1 MPLALV
7 LAMSAIGAADEPKIP
22 AAAAH
27 RVDFHKEVLPILQKR
42 CAECHVGPNPKG
54 KLGVATREEILK
66 GGESGP
72 AAVVGKGGESLL
84 VELVAGMDPDRVMPS
99 SNKPRLSSEEVGILR
114 AWIDQGMTWEPGIT
128 ISRPVKTARLEP
140 RRPKLSAPE
149 PGAPAMNPIDLLLLP
164 YFARNGIKPG
174 EVVSDRVFAR
184 RAKLDIVGLLPT
196 PEEIAGLER
205 DTRPDKRARFVRTL
219 LDDRENYAEHWLTF
233 WNDALRNAYR
243 GTGFI
248 DDGRRQ
254 ITGWLFK
261 ALYDDMPYD
270 EFVRELIKPVP
281 GSEGFIKGIVWRGVV
296 NASQR
301 KEMQAAQVISQV
313 FLGTN
318 LKCASCHDS
327 FINQWKLDEA
337 YGLANVFADK
347 PLEIN
352 RCDKPTGRLASTAF
366 LFPSLGSIDAKAPRD
381 ERLKQLADLT
391 TSPNNGRLSRTMVN
405 RLWACFFGR
414 GLVETVDDMDQAP
427 WDADLLDW
435 LAADFQDHGYD
446 LKRTIALIATSRAY
460 QSASVGA
467 PRPEDK
473 SFVFRG
479 PFVRRMSA
487 EQFVDAIAQ
496 WTEAWPAVTPDMLK
510 PDGRNQGGQLS
521 AARAAITGEA
531 PAKKGDELTWIWSH
545 AGAAKS
551 DPGGRIFLRK
561 EITLAE
567 KPSRAVAAV
576 SCDNEYVL
584 YVNGRQVAAS
594 DDWQNPTQIDLAPA
608 LVKGPNTI
616 AIEAINWPD
625 KATGKGLQ
633 SGPNNPAGLAFL
645 GKAWAGEKVIW
656 SGSAD
661 ASWRW
666 ADGVGPG
673 WEKPGFDTTGWK
685 PAVVLRGA
693 DRTMWKRG
701 DMMQALLGPAVS
713 SKVRVRAALAEADT
727 LMRTLGR
734 PDREQVVTRRDSV
747 ATTLQAL
754 ELTNGAKLAATLKQG
769 AKTWLGRPEA
779 KAKTPDPLIEAIYR
793 TGIGRT
799 PTAEERAIARDL
811 VGMPADEEG
820 VEDLLWVVAMLPE
833 FQLID

>member
-1 MPLALV
+1 MLATLLLSIATFGV
-7 LAMSAIGAADEPKIP
+7 ADDGPKVPP
-22 AAAAH
+22 AAAH
-27 RVDFHKEVLPILQKR
+27 GVDFHKEVLPILSKR

-54 KLGVATREEILK
+54 KLGVATREEVLK

-99 SNKPRLSSEEVGILR
+99 SNKPRLTAEEVGLLR
-114 AWIDQGMTWEPGIT
+114 AWIDQGMTWEEGIT
-128 ISRPVKTARLEP
+128 ISRPVKAARLEP
-140 RRPKLSAPE
+140 RRPDL
-149 PGAPAMNPIDLLLLP
+149 PAAATGSTNPIDRLLQP
-164 YFARNGIKPG
+164 YFKKNGITPG
-174 EVVSDRVFAR
+174 AIVPDRVFAR

-196 PEEIAGLER
+196 PEEIAALEK
-205 DTRPDKRARFVRTL
+205 DTRPDKRALFVRRL

-248 DDGRRQ
+248 DNGRSQ
-254 ITGWLFK
+254 ITAWLFK
-261 ALYDDMPYD
+261 ALYDDLPYD

-366 LFPSLGSIDAKAPRD
+366 LFPTLGSIDAKASKD
-381 ERLKQLADLT
+381 ERLKKLAALT
-391 TSPNNGRLSRTMVN
+391 TSPKNGRLSRTIVN
-405 RLWACFFGR
+405 RVWASFFGR

-435 LAADFQDHGYD
+435 LAADLQDHGYD
-446 LKRTIALIATSRAY
+446 LKRTIALIADSRAY

-479 PFVRRMSA
+479 PLVKRMSA
-487 EQFVDAIAQ
+487 EQFVDAVSQ
-496 WTEAWPAVTPDMLK
+496 WTDAWPGVTPDMLT
-510 PDGRNQGGQLS
+510 PDGRNQGGQLA
-521 AARAAITGEA
+521 AARAVIMGEA
-531 PAKKGDELTWIWSH
+531 PTAKAGEVTWIWSH

-561 EITLAE
+561 VVNLPE
-567 KPSRAVAAV
+567 KPTRAVAAV
-576 SCDNEYVL
+576 ACDNEFVL
-584 YVNGRQVAAS
+584 YVNGRKVAAG
-594 DDWQNPTQIDLAPA
+594 DDWQHPTQVDLTPS

-616 AIEAINWPD
+616 AVEAINWPD

-633 SGPNNPAGLAFL
+633 AGPNNPAGFAFL

-656 SGSAD
+656 SGSSD

-673 WEKPGFDTTGWK
+673 WEKPGLDMAGWK
-685 PAVVLRGA
+685 PAAVLRGA
-693 DRTMWKRG
+693 DRTIWKLG
-701 DMMQALLGPAVS
+701 DAMYALIRPGGPA
-713 SKVRVRAALAEADT
+713 RTNVRAALAEADT

-754 ELTNGAKLAATLKQG
+754 ELTNGARLAAMLKQG
-769 AKTWLGRPEA
+769 GNYWLGRPEA
-779 KAKTPDPLIEAIYR
+779 KAPDRLVEALYR
-793 TGIGRT
+793 SGIGRP
-799 PTAEERAIARDL
+799 PTAGELAVARDL
-811 VGMPADEEG
+811 VGSPADAEG
-820 VEDLLWVVAMLPE
+820 VEDLLWVLAMLPE